1 MYLLKKTKKKTFAP
15 INRRYIRQQ
24 KIKKIAI
31 FLTFLVF
38 AEGAFLFR
46 QEGKDLWDKLNLAHR
61 FDWQVKQI
69 NIIAPTE
76 HIKTEIAKITKE
88 QQIEIGTHLTAQDAY
103 DLANTLKE
111 NIKEAKTIKVKRKF
125 FTKELLIE
133 SEKFTPF
140 VQINTPQ
147 DTFFMTEDGLIFK
160 DAEELQKGGFFNISL
175 NAKIESEI
183 LAKELVQFIKEI
195 KNTSLRKTD
204 VLTIDLKGQSAQ
216 FDTNYGPVKLGNFK
230 EVKKQLSVLTEILQ
244 IAKNKK
250 FTLPCFVD
258 FTYYDKGKIYLKQNY
273 KDL

>member
-1 MYLLKKTKKKTFAP
+1 MYLLNKIKKKNFAP

-31 FLTFLVF
+31 FLTILVF
-38 AEGAFLFR
+38 AEAAFLFR
-46 QEGKDLWDKLNLAHR
+46 HEGKNLWNKINIAHR

-69 NIIAPTE
+69 SIIAPTE
-76 HIKTEIAKITKE
+76 YIKTEIAKITKE
-88 QQIEIGTHLTAQDAY
+88 QQIEIGTHLTTKEAWN
-103 DLANTLKE
+103 LEKTLKE
-111 NIKEAKTIKVKRKF
+111 NIKEAKSIIVKRKF

-140 VQINTPQ
+140 VQIKTPQ
-147 DTFFMTEDGLIFK
+147 DSFFMTEEGFIFQ
-160 DAEELQKGGFFNISL
+160 DREEQKKEGFFNIFL

-204 VLTIDLKGQSAQ
+204 TLTIDLTGHSAR
-216 FDTNYGPVKLGNFK
+216 FETDFGPVKLANFK
-230 EVKKQLSVLTEILQ
+230 EVKKQLSVLTEILR

-250 FTLPCFVD
+250 FTLPCLVD
-258 FTYYDKGKIYLKQNY
+258 FTYFDQGKVYLRQNY